1 MRPTAMR
8 IGREMGAAVQAQAA
22 VAIDTPVGLRQAIVT
37 TVGTDGTIT
46 TADGIVARR
55 LATYAGPAVGDLVL
69 ISPGPGGWYAHGRMA
84 AASSGGW
91 VPLTLAS
98 GWTAVSGYYAPAYRV
113 NADGTASLSGMAT
126 MSGALAAGTVVTTL
140 PAVATP
146 ASRVRVT
153 VQVAAASGTGSYGVM
168 TINPDGT
175 VALGDFNATLPATG
189 SKYAEFDTFSRY
201 RLT

>member
-22 VAIDTPVGLRQAIVT
+22 VATDTAVGVRQATVA
-37 TVGTDGTIT
+37 TVGTDGTVT
-46 TADGIVARR
+46 TTEGYVARR
-55 LATYAGPAVGDLVL
+55 LATYTGPAVGDQVL

-84 AASSGGW
+84 AASAGGW

-98 GWTAVSGYYAPAYRV
+98 GWTAVAGYYTPAYRL

-126 MSGALAAGTVVTTL
+126 MSGALVAGAVVTTL
-140 PAVATP
+140 PAAASP
-146 ASRVRVT
+146 ANRVRVT
-153 VQVAAASGTGSYGVM
+153 VQVAAASGVGYFGVM

-175 VALGDFNATLPATG
+175 VTLGDFNAALPATG
-189 SKYAEFDTFSRY
+189 SKYAEFDTFGRY